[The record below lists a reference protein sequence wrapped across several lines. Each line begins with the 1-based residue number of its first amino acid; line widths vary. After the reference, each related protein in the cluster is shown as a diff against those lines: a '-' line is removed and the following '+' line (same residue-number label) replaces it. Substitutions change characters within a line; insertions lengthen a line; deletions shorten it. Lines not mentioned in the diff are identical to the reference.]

1 MEKAKTLFYYGL
13 LSFAFFPIIPNR
25 LKGLPVIILF
35 LIALFVFIKGRK
47 YKFNFKKTLIY
58 ASLYII
64 YVLSLFYTSN
74 LNDVDKTLTTRVS
87 LLIFPLLFGLTNTI
101 IINVSERKLRFFL
114 WTYFIVS
121 ILYCV
126 MIVWYFYQIGF
137 ITQKVNIGLFYSYLT
152 NRMWY
157 VNQHPI
163 YASIF
168 ISIGLLFGIRLLN
181 VERNNYY
188 KIIILTGFI
197 ILFSMLLFLARKSI
211 LIAIILA
218 SVPLILYFRNLY
230 NYKKYLLGVMII
242 VSLMVF
248 MSPITQKRF
257 KEIINISSYE
267 KIDGSNST
275 SIRYGIYKC
284 VFKTIWEK
292 PILGHGIGDVK
303 IKLNE
308 CYSGT
313 SSILL
318 KENYNSHNQYLS
330 IWISNGFVGF
340 IIFALFLYINYK
352 KAIIEKNYLFL
363 SLLIFFSI
371 TMIFENI
378 LERQSGVIMFSL
390 IINFFAFINIVK
402 DRNKS

>member
-1 MEKAKTLFYYGL
+1 MEKAKKLFYYVL

-25 LKGLPVIILF
+25 IKGLPVIILF
-35 LIALFVFIKGRK
+35 LIALFLFMKKGE

-64 YVLSLFYTSN
+64 YVISLLYSSN
-74 LNDVDKTLTTRVS
+74 LNGIDKTLTTRLS
-87 LLIFPLLFGLTNTI
+87 ILIFPLLFGLTNTI
-101 IINVSERKLRFFL
+101 IINVSERKLSLFL
-114 WTYFIVS
+114 WTYFVTTI
-121 ILYCV
+121 IYCFF
-126 MIVWYFYQIGF
+126 IVWYFYLIGF
-137 ITQKVNIGLFYSYLT
+137 LTQNVNINLFYSHLT
-152 NRMWY
+152 FDMWY
-157 VNQHPI
+157 INQHPI

-168 ISIGLLFGIRLLN
+168 ISIAIVFGTKLLFKEYNKTKRTILIIGL
-181 VERNNYY
+181 
-188 KIIILTGFI
+188 IILI
-197 ILFSMLLFLARKSI
+197 SMMLFLSRKGVLLAVAVALIIYLTHLISYKK
-211 LIAIILA
+211 LLLGIAII
-218 SVPLILYFRNLY
+218 V
-230 NYKKYLLGVMII
+230 GVMFLISP
-242 VSLMVF
+242 VSLN
-248 MSPITQKRF
+248 RF

-267 KIDGSNST
+267 KIDRSNST

-284 VFKTIWEK
+284 VFKIIREK
-292 PILGHGIGDVK
+292 PVLGHGIGDVK
-303 IKLNE
+303 NKLNE

-340 IIFALFLYINYK
+340 IIFTLFLYINYK
-352 KAIIEKNYLFL
+352 KAIIEKNHLFL

-378 LERQSGVIMFSL
+378 LERQSGVIIFSL
-390 IINFFAFINIVK
+390 IINYFAFINIEK